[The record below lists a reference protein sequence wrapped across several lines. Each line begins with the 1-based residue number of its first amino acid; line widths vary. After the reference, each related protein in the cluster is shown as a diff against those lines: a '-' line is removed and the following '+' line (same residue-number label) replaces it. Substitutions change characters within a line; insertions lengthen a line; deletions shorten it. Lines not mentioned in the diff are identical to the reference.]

1 MFKFFRN
8 YVLFLFFSLGL
19 IIAFLSNRTL
29 DLGLEDTSKTM
40 RMGSEDTCTF
50 LRDVS
55 DHIHHLFVY
64 NFEEMER
71 HLTDLLGSK
80 LRVFKFK

>member
-1 MFKFFRN
+1 
-8 YVLFLFFSLGL
+8 
-19 IIAFLSNRTL
+19 
-29 DLGLEDTSKTM
+29 M

-80 LRVFKFK
+80 IQVFKFK